1 MTNVLMA
8 AVIAAACTVS
18 PVQNPA
24 PGVIGP
30 AAGQYPAWLV
40 DGSSGQWSGAEE
52 RVKTLWVFSRKAA
65 GSLRITGRRLDG
77 SGTLRFQDGGVEG
90 HPADALEI
98 ADPWT
103 RSVRP
108 GGASAD
114 ILRAYSFIPNY
125 VIYPSP
131 GCWALDV
138 ELGGEKTRVTL
149 EIR

>member
-1 MTNVLMA
+1 MTSVLMA

-18 PVQNPA
+18 PLENPA

-30 AAGQYPAWLV
+30 ITGQYPAWLV
-40 DGSSGQWSGAEE
+40 DGSSGQWSGPEQLI
-52 RVKTLWVFSRKAA
+52 KTLWVLSRKAS

-77 SGTLRFQDGGVEG
+77 DGTLRFQDGSEG

-98 ADPWT
+98 ANPWT

-108 GGASAD
+108 GGASTD
-114 ILRAYSFIPNY
+114 ILRAYAFIPNY
-125 VIYPSP
+125 VIYPSR

-138 ELGGEKTRVTL
+138 ELGGDKTRITL